1 MVMKKQMKINHLRM
15 KQMTTLLLNAPSVEI
30 LASIVVKF
38 VENLCA
44 IYFVLFLTPRLTM
57 RVTEFTSMEI
67 LDALLNSSN
76 VLRVGKH
83 LLSLTNS
90 KNIC

>member
-1 MVMKKQMKINHLRM
+1 MQG
-15 KQMTTLLLNAPSVEI
+15 
-30 LASIVVKF
+30 
-38 VENLCA
+38 
-44 IYFVLFLTPRLTM
+44 YLFLTFRLTM
-57 RVTEFTSMEI
+57 RITEFTSMEI

-90 KNIC
+90 KNIYVESHTRGKPISSKPRKK

>member
-1 MVMKKQMKINHLRM
+1 MVNKKQMNINHLKM

-30 LASIVVKF
+30 LASIVVTF

-44 IYFVLFLTPRLTM
+44 IYFVLFLTPGLTT
-57 RVTEFTSMEI
+57 RVTEFTSMVI
-67 LDALLNSSN
+67 SDALLNSLN

-83 LLSLTNS
+83 SPSLVNS
-90 KNIC
+90 KSIC

>member
-44 IYFVLFLTPRLTM
+44 IYFVLFLTPGLTLK
-57 RVTEFTSMEI
+57 VTEFSSMEI
-67 LDALLNSSN
+67 LDALLNSWN
-76 VLRVGKH
+76 VIRVGKH

-90 KNIC
+90 KSIC

>member
-44 IYFVLFLTPRLTM
+44 IYFVPFLTPRLTM
-57 RVTEFTSMEI
+57 RVTEVTSMEI

-76 VLRVGKH
+76 VLLVGKH
-83 LLSLTNS
+83 LLSLANS